1 MGAAAEALP
10 TTNLVLGAYRPLRP
24 LGSGGSGSVW
34 LAVHEPTGR
43 EVALKIVAREGRAGE
58 RAEREARAAAHLRHP
73 HVLRAY
79 AMGRDPGH
87 VYIAYEYIAGGTL
100 RDAIRNGQLR
110 DGEAIEAAAQIL
122 DALAHAHGAGIVHRD
137 VKPSNIML
145 AEGHGGIHAK
155 LLDFGLALVAEEETL
170 TAHGDV
176 PGTLAYISPERLRG
190 HKGGPPAD
198 IWAIGVLLWEAL
210 AGQHPFWKGSLLDTA
225 RGIRIG
231 AEPLGGQR
239 PDLPAQLL
247 ALVDSALSLDPADRP
262 SAEALAAALRAA
274 PRHTTSNRSR
284 KPERTRERPDRPR
297 RKEQPKRRRGTGG
310 GGGGG
315 GNDDGNGSGG
325 DRPQRPRSKAPRR
338 VIATP
343 RLSAPTLAR
352 PANERLAI
360 AGLAALLAG
369 WAAATIPF
377 FPTGGAPL
385 AALVA
390 AVLGLTLPGWAF
402 AFALAVPI
410 LPLGNIAFGAGAAWA
425 AFAAVWLF
433 AFRRRPAEGL
443 LIALAPVLGA
453 VSLLGLVPLAV
464 LHVRSLPRRIALAVT
479 LVLGGVLACGLVGNA
494 LPFGVAP
501 LAGLGIN
508 NVLQPLTVLRALAQ
522 VLEHRPAIAAEAVV
536 LAAAAAALPFLR
548 GRSGRWLTGFG
559 LVLAGLTVAP
569 VRGTA
574 SLPLVASAFLVSAT
588 IAGPLV
594 PWRRLRERAAAPRRN
609 PQLHS

>member
-1 MGAAAEALP
+1 MGAAAQALP
-10 TTNLVLGAYRPLRP
+10 TTGLVLGAYRLLRP

-43 EVALKIVAREGRAGE
+43 EVALKMVAREGRAGE
-58 RAEREARAAAHLRHP
+58 RAEREARAAATLRHP
-73 HVLRAY
+73 HVLRSY
-79 AMGRDPGH
+79 ALGRDPGY

-122 DALAHAHGAGIVHRD
+122 DALAHAHGSGIVHRD

-155 LLDFGLALVAEEETL
+155 LLDFGLALVAEEDEL

-210 AGQHPFWKGSLLDTA
+210 AGQHPFWKGSPVDMA

-239 PDLPAQLL
+239 PDLPQQLL
-247 ALVDSALSLDPADRP
+247 ALVDGALSLDPADRP
-262 SAEALAAALRAA
+262 SAEVLAAALRAA

-284 KPERTRERPDRPR
+284 KQERTRERPDRPR

-310 GGGGG
+310 GGG
-315 GNDDGNGSGG
+315 DDGNGSGG
-325 DRPQRPRSKAPRR
+325 DRPRRPRAKTPRR
-338 VIATP
+338 AIATS

-352 PANERLAI
+352 PGNERLAI

-377 FPTGGAPL
+377 FPAGGAPL

-453 VSLLGLVPLAV
+453 ASLLGLAPLAV
-464 LHVRSLPRRIALAVT
+464 LHVRSLPRRITLAVA
-479 LVLGGVLACGLVGNA
+479 LVLGGALACGLMGRA

-501 LAGLGIN
+501 LAGIGID

-522 VLEHRPAIAAEAVV
+522 VLEHRPAIAAEALV

-548 GRSGRWLTGFG
+548 GRNGRLLTAFG

-574 SLPLVASAFLVSAT
+574 SLPLVATAFLVSAT
-588 IAGPLV
+588 VAWPLV
-594 PWRRLRERAAAPRRN
+594 PWRRLRERATAPRRN